1 MSRPSAAH
9 RPRSGRYTVLR
20 RTVQL
25 AVALFY
31 LALPLAN
38 AKGLEAVAGTL
49 ASLKLGPVDLTEPA
63 AGLSAALAA
72 GRVPLALVL
81 GVAPVVLLALI
92 LGPVFCSWVC
102 PWGFLS
108 EGIDAAR
115 QRLRPSPWPA
125 RSWLAVRRLRWGTL
139 GGLLLLGLLLG
150 APLAALVSAPRLA
163 SSLALEAFFLK
174 AVSPVTGGLLLA
186 LLALEAFGPR
196 RIWCRALCPVGALA
210 NALRTP
216 RTLRIGY
223 TAETCLHPRVPLCH
237 SGCRWGLD
245 PRAIGR
251 WDACTSCLACVDSCP
266 SGALRPVFDTV
277 KESTDRAERP
287 RLR

>member
-1 MSRPSAAH
+1 MSRASARYA
-9 RPRSGRYTVLR
+9 PGSGRYGRVR
-20 RTVQL
+20 RAVQL

-38 AKGLEAVAGTL
+38 SRGLEAVAGTL

-72 GRVPLALVL
+72 GRVTLVLAL
-81 GVAPVVLLALI
+81 GMAPVVLLALV
-92 LGPVFCSWVC
+92 LGPVFCSWAC
-102 PWGFLS
+102 PWGFVS

-115 QRLRPSPWPA
+115 QRLRPRLWPP
-125 RSWLAVRRLRWGTL
+125 RSWFGVRRLRWGTL
-139 GGLLLLGLLLG
+139 AGILLLGLLLG

-163 SSLALEAFFLK
+163 NSLALEAFFLK

-186 LLALEAFGPR
+186 LLALEALGPR

-216 RTLRIGY
+216 RTLRVGY
-223 TAETCLHPRVPLCH
+223 AAESCLHPRVPICH
-237 SGCRWGLD
+237 AGCRWGLD

-251 WDACTSCLACVDSCP
+251 FDACSSCMACVDACP
-266 SGALRPVFDTV
+266 SGALRPVFSPRPTNAGV
-277 KESTDRAERP
+277 EREGAA
-287 RLR
+287 